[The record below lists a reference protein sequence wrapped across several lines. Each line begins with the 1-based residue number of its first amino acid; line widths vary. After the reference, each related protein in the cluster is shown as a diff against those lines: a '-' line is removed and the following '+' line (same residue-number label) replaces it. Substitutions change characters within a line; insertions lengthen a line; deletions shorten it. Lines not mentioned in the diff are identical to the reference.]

1 MTKLSSIIKS
11 FSRPSLPPETEQ
23 TMDRFGI
30 LGRLQANWPGKYS
43 MDRVQ
48 FLERELRKFSNEI
61 LMEGVTEV
69 LRTAEFP
76 PTVKVLHSACAKLV
90 KQRERNSSGA
100 KFHRPGDVID
110 GQRTLTPDEAR
121 EELVRVRK
129 DFPEAFTLIPPDR
142 HGGDATGTERLDIV
156 VTRIYVKALQK
167 CAALAPDQSVSISS
181 PTTQTELF

>member
-1 MTKLSSIIKS
+1 
-11 FSRPSLPPETEQ
+11 
-23 TMDRFGI
+23 MDRFGI

-48 FLERELRKFSNEI
+48 FLERELRNFSNEV
-61 LMEGVTEV
+61 LHEAVTVV

-76 PTVKVLHSACAKLV
+76 PTVKVIHSACSKIV
-90 KQRERNSSGA
+90 QQRERNSMGS
-100 KFHRPGDVID
+100 KSHRPGDVID
-110 GQRTLTPDEAR
+110 GQRTLTPAEAR
-121 EELVRVRK
+121 DELIRIREE
-129 DFPEAFTLIPPDR
+129 FPEAFTLIPPDR